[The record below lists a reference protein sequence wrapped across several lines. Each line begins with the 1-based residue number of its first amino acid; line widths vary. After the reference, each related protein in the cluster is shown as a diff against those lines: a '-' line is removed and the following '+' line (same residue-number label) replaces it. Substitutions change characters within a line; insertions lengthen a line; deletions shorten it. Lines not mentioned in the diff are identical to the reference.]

1 MRAGDKLGLELGRV
15 ERVTIE
21 PRGQALGVTYITR
34 AHEDPLY
41 EQTELTS
48 RLAMTLAGREAEL
61 LVFGGVSTGA
71 SEDLKQASELAIK
84 MVGSL
89 GFSDVFGLL
98 SVAGVPKELLG
109 PDIQRAV
116 LTEARALLET
126 SQVSCRQVLIAQRPR
141 LDAMAARLLECDVLS
156 GDALKQLLG
165 DGQRA
170 RWLPPTMPPNL
181 PISVAVPVRQRTEAL
196 PASA

>member
-1 MRAGDKLGLELGRV
+1 M
-15 ERVTIE
+15 TIE
-21 PRGQALGVTYITR
+21 PRGQVLGVTYSRR

-41 EQTELTS
+41 EQAELTS

-89 GFSDVFGLL
+89 GFSEVFGLL

-109 PDIQRAV
+109 PDIQHAV
-116 LTEARALLET
+116 LAEARTMLET
-126 SQVSCRQVLIAQRPR
+126 SQVSCREVLTAQRPR
-141 LDAMAARLLECDVLS
+141 LDAMAARLLECDVLY
-156 GDALKQLLG
+156 GDALTQLLG
-165 DGQRA
+165 DGHRVS
-170 RWLPPTMPPNL
+170 RPPPTL
-181 PISVAVPVRQRTEAL
+181 PTLAGAPVRQRTEAMR
-196 PASA
+196 ATA